1 MSDVDAGQVSRT
13 LRALELLA
21 ARPVRPHE
29 LAAAL
34 DIHPRT
40 ARRLLD
46 RLVAEGYVAA
56 ADDAPRPRYAATLKV
71 LRLVGPALAGSDL
84 VRVAAPFVAEV
95 ASRSG
100 HVAHLSVPHEHG
112 AVRVAVDGEGIA
124 AVGDVVPLHSTATGK
139 ALAAHRPADVER
151 LRRVRLERRTP
162 HTIVDPVDL
171 LVELSAVRER
181 GYALDDREYAS
192 DLRCAAAAVFDSA
205 ATAVAAIGVSARS
218 RSLPSRRLSGVGE
231 LVAQHARAMTSALGG

>member
-1 MSDVDAGQVSRT
+1 MSDLDAGQVSRT

-21 ARPVRPHE
+21 ARAVRPYE

-46 RLVAEGYVAA
+46 RLVAEGYAA
-56 ADDAPRPRYAATLKV
+56 ATDDAARPSYAATLKV
-71 LRLVGPALAGSDL
+71 LRLVGPALARSDL
-84 VRVAAPFVAEV
+84 VRVATPFVAEV

-124 AVGDVVPLHSTATGK
+124 VGDVVPLHSTATGK
-139 ALAAHRPADVER
+139 ALAAHRPADVDR

-205 ATAVAAIGVSARS
+205 TTAVAAIGVSAPS
-218 RSLPSRRLSGVGE
+218 RCLPSRRLSAVGE
-231 LVAQHARAMTSALGG
+231 LVARRAAAMTRALGG